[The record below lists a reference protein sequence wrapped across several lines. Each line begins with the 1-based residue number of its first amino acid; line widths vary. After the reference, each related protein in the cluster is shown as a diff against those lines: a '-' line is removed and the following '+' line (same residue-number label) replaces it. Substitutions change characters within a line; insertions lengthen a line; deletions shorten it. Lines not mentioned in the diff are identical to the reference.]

1 MRSLLTG
8 AYLLTGLALGSFHNP
23 LLALAWFGAP
33 VAQLQW
39 RAMQKDYN

>member
-8 AYLLTGLALGSFHNP
+8 AYLLIGLALGSFHNP

-33 VAQLQW
+33 VAAAA
-39 RAMQKDYN
+39 RTR